1 MVNPVAFIAVAV
13 LAYALLS
20 KRLASTIVTA
30 PIFFAT
36 AGFLAGPVL
45 GIVDLAMDQ
54 ELVILLL
61 EAALVMVLF
70 ADASSLDMRRW
81 TKEPSLSGRLL
92 GIGLPLTMVAGAAAA
107 LVVFGGFEPWQA
119 ALVGVM
125 LAPTDAALGQA
136 VVANPRVPPI
146 IRNALNVESGLN
158 DGLALPFVTI
168 LITVGLVAGGA
179 ETELHGAEVL
189 LVALGGSTLIGLIA
203 GLGGGWLLRVAA
215 ERGLAAERWQ
225 SIGLVALAVGTFTVA
240 DQVEASGFLAVWV
253 AGLAAGT
260 VVRGHVAGEAFHL
273 PEQAANGLAAL
284 GFLLLGAGLAP
295 VLARVTPE
303 VLLYAVLSLTVV
315 RIIPVAIAMLR
326 TGFALPTLVYVG
338 WFGPRGLA
346 SIVFA
351 GVVVSEAVPE
361 ASAMT
366 DVVLLT
372 VALSLVAHG
381 VTAAWG
387 ARRYAAWFERAATVD
402 AGIPEAA
409 ELPDDGLYHRGG
421 SRRGLHVA

>member
-1 MVNPVAFIAVAV
+1 MVNPVAFIAVTV

-20 KRLASTIVTA
+20 KRLASTVITA

-36 AGFLAGPVL
+36 AGFVAGPLL

-70 ADASSLDMRRW
+70 ADASSLDIRRW

-107 LVVFGGFEPWQA
+107 LVVFGGVEPWQA

-136 VVANPRVPPI
+136 VVANPRVPPV

-179 ETELHGAEVL
+179 ETELHGAEIL
-189 LVALGGSTLIGLIA
+189 IVALGGSTLIGLVA
-203 GLGGGWLLRVAA
+203 GLGGGWLLRVTA
-215 ERGLAAERWQ
+215 ERGLADERWQ

-240 DQVEASGFLAVWV
+240 DQVEASGFLAVWI

-260 VVRGHVAGEAFHL
+260 VVRGHVAGDAFHL

-295 VLARVTPE
+295 VLSRATPE
-303 VLLYAVLSLTVV
+303 VVLYAVLSLTVV
-315 RIIPVAIAMLR
+315 RLVPVAIAMLR
-326 TGFALPTLVYVG
+326 TGFAVPDPPLRRLV
-338 WFGPRGLA
+338 RA
-346 SIVFA
+346 ARA
-351 GVVVSEAVPE
+351 GVDRLRRRRRRAGSSRTRERSPTSSSSRSR
-361 ASAMT
+361 SAW
-366 DVVLLT
+366 
-372 VALSLVAHG
+372 SR
-381 VTAAWG
+381 TA
-387 ARRYAAWFERAATVD
+387 
-402 AGIPEAA
+402 
-409 ELPDDGLYHRGG
+409 
-421 SRRGLHVA
+421 